1 MINHIRS
8 TQVVKQSIV
17 IISGVLLLAALML
30 GLTTERRALAATG
43 VEMPEANSSVAL
55 PDTATWISCVPVEV
69 MAYEQRIHIRC
80 QTAVGGISYFAL
92 STSNNTSHVARIL
105 SVLTTAQVA
114 GRTLGILY
122 DPADLSG
129 QQIGCSNSDCRL
141 ILAAGFGP

>member
-43 VEMPEANSSVAL
+43 VEMPEANSSVAM
-55 PDTATWISCVPVEV
+55 PDTATWISCVSVEV

-92 STSNNTSHVARIL
+92 GTSNTTHVARVL